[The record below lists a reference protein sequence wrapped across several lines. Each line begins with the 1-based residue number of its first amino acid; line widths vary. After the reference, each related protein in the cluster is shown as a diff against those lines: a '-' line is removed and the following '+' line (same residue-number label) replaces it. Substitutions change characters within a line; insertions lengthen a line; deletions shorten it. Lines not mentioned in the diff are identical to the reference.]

1 MDIDGNKMNL
11 MGSFWELDRNK
22 NNLIGTWV

>member
-11 MGSFWELDRNK
+11 MGRFGELDRNK